1 MTPRQRDLDAI
12 ADALLRYGYRVG
24 QHGEQLSVHLAHH
37 AVDGTLTVDD
47 GHTAHVQLAGPPPTA
62 ANVPGSRQHV
72 DAEAVV
78 IALRRL
84 TR

>member
-1 MTPRQRDLDAI
+1 MTPRERDLDAI

-37 AVDGTLTVDD
+37 PVECTLTVDD
-47 GHTAHVQLAGPPPTA
+47 GHTAHVQLFGSPAA
-62 ANVPGSRQHV
+62 ANVPGSRHHV
-72 DAEAVV
+72 DPEAVV
-78 IALRRL
+78 IALRQL